1 MKQQTMKDPERIRQ
15 LLADAKAARDFFAEA
30 LVQGDLNEVEFKV
43 ACENVA
49 KTVIIKAALTSLEVM
64 R

>member
-15 LLADAKAARDFFAEA
+15 ILADAKKAREHFAELLA
-30 LVQGDLNEVEFKV
+30 EGDLTENQFIV
-43 ACENVA
+43 ACESVA
-49 KTVIIKAALTSLEVM
+49 RTVIIKAALTSLEVM